1 VSIVDILMQFAG
13 IVAGA
18 AGVYGAIRAD
28 LAAIR
33 ERANMAAES
42 ADEAHKRIDSI
53 MMQSQRRRASD

>member
-1 VSIVDILMQFAG
+1 MQFAG